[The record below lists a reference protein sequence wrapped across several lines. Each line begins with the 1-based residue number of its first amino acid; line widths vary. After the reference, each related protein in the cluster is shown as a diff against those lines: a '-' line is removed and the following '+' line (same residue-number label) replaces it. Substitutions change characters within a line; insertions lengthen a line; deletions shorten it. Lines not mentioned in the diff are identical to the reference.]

1 MRPTRPSPYD
11 QQVRA
16 SVTRIVHHAST
27 IATSILRATVASAH
41 LVMVS
46 RAQLNG
52 EATVQDV
59 RSAAQALDG
68 ALAPM
73 VSAFGEIDGH
83 LKALADLEHAEAM
96 PVRVQ
101 GVAVVRGVVGAC

>member
-1 MRPTRPSPYD
+1 MRPTRPSPHD

-27 IATSILRATVASAH
+27 IGAHVLRATVATAH
-41 LVMVS
+41 LVQVA
-46 RAQLNG
+46 RAQLDG
-52 EATVQDV
+52 AATVQDV

-68 ALAPM
+68 ALAPI

-83 LKALADLEHAEAM
+83 LRALADLERAEVE
-96 PVRVQ
+96 PPRVQ
-101 GVAVVRGVVGAC
+101 GVAVVRGVVGVC

>member
-1 MRPTRPSPYD
+1 MRPTRPSPHD

-27 IATSILRATVASAH
+27 IAASVLRATVASAH
-41 LVMVS
+41 LVAVS

-83 LKALADLEHAEAM
+83 LRALADMERAEEM
-96 PVRVQ
+96 PVRVL
-101 GVAVVRGVVGAC
+101 GVSVIRSTVGVC